1 MDMNFSAFDNVEVT
15 DETAA
20 EVAGIVTAI
29 ATVALAG
36 TGFGAA
42 APLIGLGVKLGMKLC
57 DGNYD
62 CPELPALKA
71 KLAAFDALP
80 PLTT

>member
-1 MDMNFSAFDNVEVT
+1 MGMNLSAFDNVEVT
-15 DETAA
+15 EDTAA

-29 ATVALAG
+29 ASVALAS

-42 APLIGLGVKLGMKLC
+42 APLVGLGVKLGMKLC
-57 DGNYD
+57 DGEYD
-62 CPELPALKA
+62 CPELPELEA